1 MRKTAPT
8 QPKDRIIE
16 LDVLRG
22 FALFGVLLVNVFGYN
37 ASFFDFSGFYAQFGD
52 PLNSQVFSLIVNYA
66 ADKFIGLFSLLFGI
80 GFFLQYQKLGDSE
93 KGFFR
98 FYMRRLGILFVF
110 GLAHILFFWAGD
122 ILLSYSLMGILLLLS
137 RKMPSGLLLPLAFFL
152 YFSPVLYLAFRVHF
166 PFLPDSLS
174 STADIAL
181 PEVKQIYAS
190 SAFPQIFALRVEE
203 YLAFRYINLLYYAP
217 KIIAFFLFGFLFGKL
232 NVLSKMK
239 NAMKLSLSA
248 GVLLLSCG
256 ILMNTFTSDLV
267 GILSGQPDDP
277 YATAIYMGVYEIT
290 NLFLLT
296 SYILL
301 FMSALGSKAGLK
313 VFGPLQYAGRLSL
326 TNYILYSVLFTSLMY
341 SYGFGKFM
349 SFAPFELVLMAVL
362 TFIALLFLCKLYLK
376 HFRFGP
382 LEWLW
387 RKLTY

>member
-1 MRKTAPT
+1 MYHTSPT
-8 QPKDRIIE
+8 RPKDRIVE
-16 LDVLRG
+16 LDILRG

-37 ASFFDFSGFYAQFGD
+37 ASFFNFSGFYAQFGD

-80 GFFLQYQKLGDSE
+80 GFFLQYQKFAGRE
-93 KGFFR
+93 KTFFR
-98 FYMRRLGILFVF
+98 FYLRRLGILLVF

-137 RKMPSGLLLPLAFFL
+137 RKMPSGLLLPFAFFL
-152 YFSPVLYLAFRVHF
+152 YFLPVLYLAFRVHLS
-166 PFLPDSLS
+166 FLPDSLS

-181 PEVKQIYAS
+181 PQVKQIYAS
-190 SAFPQIFALRVEE
+190 SAISRIFALRVEE

-217 KIIAFFLFGFLFGKL
+217 KIIAFFLFGFLFGKFD
-232 NVLSKMK
+232 VLSKIK
-239 NAMKLSLSA
+239 NAMKFSLSA
-248 GVLLLSCG
+248 GILLLSCG
-256 ILMNTFTSDLV
+256 ILMNTFTSDIV
-267 GILSGQPDDP
+267 GIFSGQPDNP

-290 NLFLLT
+290 NLMLLG

-301 FMSALGSKAGLK
+301 FMSALGSKAGLNILGALK
-313 VFGPLQYAGRLSL
+313 YPGRLSL

-349 SFAPFELVLMAVL
+349 SFSPFELVLIAVF

-376 HFRFGP
+376 YFRFGP